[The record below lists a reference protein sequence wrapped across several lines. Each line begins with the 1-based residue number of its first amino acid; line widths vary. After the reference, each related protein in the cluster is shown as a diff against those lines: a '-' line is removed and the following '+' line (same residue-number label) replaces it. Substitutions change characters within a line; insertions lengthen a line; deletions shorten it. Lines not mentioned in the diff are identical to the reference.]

1 MNCWHCNT
9 ELIWGSDHDISEE
22 TENFSILT
30 NLHCPNCGCDVDV
43 WYPKE
48 NSDDQERVLG
58 MDENLS
64 SKRKR

>member
-1 MNCWHCNT
+1 MNCWHCKT
-9 ELIWGSDHDISEE
+9 ELIWGIDHDISEE

-48 NSDDQERVLG
+48 SEDD
-58 MDENLS
+58 
-64 SKRKR
+64 